1 MNSFDPLIGCNARV
15 LVLGTMPGQASLEK
29 VEYYAHPQ
37 NAFWPIALAH
47 ILKEPVK
54 RDLFHKRSYQTR
66 TTLLANSHI
75 ALWDVLAQ
83 CDREGSL
90 DSKIVRQS
98 ELPNPINDLLTGKPH
113 IKAILFN
120 GKTAEKLF
128 KRHINID
135 SSIAMHSL
143 PSTSPAMAS
152 LTLEEK
158 YAQWRK
164 ALDQYCVS

>member
-1 MNSFDPLIGCNARV
+1 M

-29 VEYYAHPQ
+29 AEYYAHPQ

-47 ILKEPVK
+47 ILKESIH

-66 TTLLANSHI
+66 STLLANSHI

-98 ELPNPINDLLTGKPH
+98 EIPNPISDLLAGKPH

-128 KRHINID
+128 NRHIKID
-135 SSIAMHSL
+135 TPVAMHSL

-152 LTLEEK
+152 LTLDEK
-158 YAQWRK
+158 YARWRK
-164 ALDQYCVS
+164 VLDQYCGS